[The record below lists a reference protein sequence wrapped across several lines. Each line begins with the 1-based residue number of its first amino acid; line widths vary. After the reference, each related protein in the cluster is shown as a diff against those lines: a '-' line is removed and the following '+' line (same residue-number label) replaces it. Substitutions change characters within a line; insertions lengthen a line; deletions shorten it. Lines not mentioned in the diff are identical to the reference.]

1 MNEPLAQEISY
12 KQTYNMLF
20 NDFREAV
27 SNAMWFGDLDALNRT
42 IAIWRTN
49 LSILPEE
56 ESEALY
62 RRLKH
67 DIGIE

>member
-1 MNEPLAQEISY
+1 MNERLAVEISCE
-12 KQTYNMLF
+12 QTYNMLF

-27 SNAMWFGDLDALNRT
+27 SNAMWFDDLDALNRT
-42 IAIWRTN
+42 IAKWRTN

>member
-1 MNEPLAQEISY
+1 MNEHLAVEVSDE
-12 KQTYNMLF
+12 KTYNNLF
-20 NDFREAV
+20 KDFQEAV
-27 SNAMWFGDLDALNRT
+27 SNAMWFGDLDTLGRT
-42 IAIWRTN
+42 IARWRTN